1 MTFRMPVPKDRVLF
15 LLVGCLI
22 CLMAGADIPGMPL
35 ETLMVIGG
43 DEGATSPSLDLV
55 CACQDFVICKHD
67 QPALPFCLGQVL
79 DIEDGQCIVQWYY
92 PSESAESSMKAGRN
106 LFVIS
111 QRLSCERPHPKQ

>member
-1 MTFRMPVPKDRVLF
+1 
-15 LLVGCLI
+15 
-22 CLMAGADIPGMPL
+22 MAGADIPGMPL
-35 ETLMVIGG
+35 ETQC
-43 DEGATSPSLDLV
+43 DEGATSPSLDLA

-79 DIEDGQCIVQWYY
+79 DIEDGQCFVQWYY

-111 QRLSCERPHPKQ
+111 QCLLASACHARGHIPSNR